1 MVEEVD
7 GVDTLA
13 GPGSLSVEESVE
25 TDEVNLTSPANVDG
39 VFVTTGTWLGGAA
52 LLFVEV
58 DSDAGVVTVKT
69 LAGPCEFVGVPDPEI
84 VWLAESGL
92 DATGV
97 PNLLQ

>member
-7 GVDTLA
+7 GVDALT
-13 GPGSLSVEESVE
+13 GPRSLSVEESVE
-25 TDEVNLTSPANVDG
+25 TDKINLTSPSDVNGMLVSA
-39 VFVTTGTWLGGAA
+39 GAGPSRTA

-58 DSDAGVVTVKT
+58 DSDAGVVTVKA
-69 LAGPCEFVGVPDPEI
+69 LAGPCEFVGVPDPEV
-84 VWLAESGL
+84 VWLPESVL